1 MKIHLLLFIGL
12 LISGP
17 GIFAQNWNAV
27 ASQGGISPRANSSA
41 IYIPQRNSMVLFGGT
56 SAAGREN
63 DLWNLDLN
71 TYTWSQIPNNTADL
85 PAPRHTQNA
94 VYDAAQDRM
103 YVFSGQG
110 GGLFNDVW
118 AFHFSDST
126 WHNLSANGNTSGIPL
141 QRYGG
146 ITEFDAQTGQMV
158 TFAGFTSSGR
168 FHDTWTYDPQND
180 SWNEVTQSTFPPER
194 CLFNSTLIND
204 RRELVIYAGQ
214 GSGNFADI
222 WSCNL
227 DTYAWTN
234 LSPQNVPDG
243 RHFSS
248 LVYRG
253 NGEVVM
259 FGGNRFNQ
267 NQFNGARNDLWSF
280 DLDNQSWTEWQ
291 VGGNLPDRRVG
302 HVAIYL
308 PQEDKMVIFGG
319 NSSTGTYL
327 GDVWE
332 FDFAPSVGIDPAQNL
347 SKVYS
352 FPNPV
357 RDKIHFQAHFDHPSL
372 PQIRIFNQQ
381 GQLIFEKAAEE
392 IATGDWRESLDVSE
406 FPSGLYFYQ
415 LGENQGK
422 RKFVKL

>member
-1 MKIHLLLFIGL
+1 MKNYLLLL
-12 LISGP
+12 LGFFTASSGA
-17 GIFAQNWNAV
+17 FAQQWTSISAP
-27 ASQGGISPRANSSA
+27 GGISPRANSSA
-41 IYIPQRNSMVLFGGT
+41 IYIPQRHSMVLFGGT
-56 SAAGREN
+56 SASGREN

-94 VYDAAQDRM
+94 VYDAALDRM

-110 GGLFNDVW
+110 GGLFNDIW

-126 WHNLSANGNTSGIPL
+126 WHNLSANGNTNGIPL

-146 ITEFDAQTGQMV
+146 ITEYDAQTGQLV
-158 TFAGFTSSGR
+158 TFAGFTTSGR
-168 FHDTWTYDPQND
+168 FHDTWTYHPSSDT
-180 SWNEVTQSTFPPER
+180 WTEVTQTTFPQER
-194 CLFNSTLIND
+194 CLFNSTLISD

-214 GSGNFADI
+214 GTGNFADI

-227 DTYAWTN
+227 DTYTWTN
-234 LSPQNVPDG
+234 LSPTTVPQG

-291 VGGNLPDRRVG
+291 VSGSLPDRRVG
-302 HVAIYL
+302 HVAVYL
-308 PQEDKMVIFGG
+308 PQEDKMVIYGG
-319 NSSTGTYL
+319 NSSTGAFL

-332 FDFAPSVGIDPAQNL
+332 FDFSPSVSVDPAQ
-347 SKVYS
+347 SVTAIRA

-357 RDKIHFQAHFDHPSL
+357 HDKITFQAEFAVPTL
-372 PQIRIFNQQ
+372 PQLRILNQH
-381 GQLIFEKAAEE
+381 GQIVFEKF
-392 IATGDWRESLDVSE
+392 TC
-406 FPSGLYFYQ
+406 
-415 LGENQGK
+415 
-422 RKFVKL
+422 